1 MKNTW
6 FTSDL
11 HLGHI
16 RILELCNRPFAD
28 VDEMNEAIIGNW
40 NSVVDHTDVVFVL
53 GDVALGKIA
62 DSLSLVK
69 RLNGTKYLV
78 PGNHDRCWSGN
89 KKVREIDTQRYFEVG
104 FYILPEN
111 FISINDWRLC
121 HFPYVGDSHDEDR
134 YKSHRPVAVSE
145 DEWLLHGHVHEK
157 WKRNGRQINVGV
169 DVWNFTPVHIDE
181 IHDVIGDRLLTSH
194 TTEYLFDL

>member
-1 MKNTW
+1 
-6 FTSDL
+6 
-11 HLGHI
+11 
-16 RILELCNRPFAD
+16 
-28 VDEMNEAIIGNW
+28 MNEAIIENW
-40 NSVVDHTDVVFVL
+40 NSVVDHIDIVFVL

-62 DSLSLVK
+62 DSLPQVK

-134 YKSHRPVAVSE
+134 YRSHRPVSATE

-169 DVWNFTPVHIDE
+169 DVWDFTPVHIDE
-181 IHDVIGDRLLTSH
+181 IK
-194 TTEYLFDL
+194 DLMLINQAHN